1 MILLLQITTVLKVIN
16 LLISSFCAKTMNDSK
31 GCSNLTNRM
40 SLVIKQTTQN
50 LVQTPK
56 AYVIVGDLTHPAFQD
71 TFNSHVNLYGSSPQ
85 NGSFQLRV
93 VLLYYFAVLPGRE
106 LSLVN

>member
-1 MILLLQITTVLKVIN
+1 M
-16 LLISSFCAKTMNDSK
+16 
-31 GCSNLTNRM
+31 
-40 SLVIKQTTQN
+40 
-50 LVQTPK
+50 
-56 AYVIVGDLTHPAFQD
+56 GDLTHPAFQD

-106 LSLVN
+106 LSLVNYNWCLNEYLWSNQDLSR

>member
-1 MILLLQITTVLKVIN
+1 
-16 LLISSFCAKTMNDSK
+16 MNDSK